1 MNSFAHLL
9 EGPWPWYVAGPIIG
23 LMVPLMIWIGNRSFG
38 ISSNLRHLCA
48 ITQPKSVGVDFFTYN
63 WREHNWSL
71 VFALGAVLG
80 GFLAGVVFANPDPIN
95 LSVAFLTKISYWN
108 VPIGQGFLP
117 PVLFGFYWESI
128 LIMFIGGILV
138 GFGTRYASGCT
149 SGHAI
154 TGLST
159 MQPQSLLAVLGIFT
173 GGLFAAHFIT
183 PHLMPYLMSIIQS

>member
-1 MNSFAHLL
+1 MDTFTNWLHA
-9 EGPWPWYVAGPIIG
+9 PWPWYVAGPVIG

-48 ITQPKSVGVDFFTYN
+48 ISQPKSIGVDFFKYN
-63 WREHNWSL
+63 WREQNWSL

-80 GFLAGVVFANPDPIN
+80 GFLAGVVFANPDPIK
-95 LSVAFLTKISYWN
+95 LSAEFIGMLGNWN
-108 VPIGQGFLP
+108 VHIGQGFLP
-117 PVLFGFYWESI
+117 PELFGFGWQSVI
-128 LIMFIGGILV
+128 IMFIGGVLV

-159 MQPQSLLAVLGIFT
+159 LQLQSLLAVLGIFA
-173 GGLFAAHFIT
+173 GGLIAAHFIT
-183 PHLMPYLMSIIQS
+183 PHLFR

>member
-1 MNSFAHLL
+1 MNTVIPLL

-38 ISSNLRHLCA
+38 ISANLEHLCA
-48 ITQPKSVGVDFFTYN
+48 ITQPKAIGVDFFTYD
-63 WREHNWSL
+63 WREHTWSL

-80 GFLAGVVFANPDPIN
+80 GFLAGIVLANPEPIH
-95 LSVAFLTKISYWN
+95 LSVEALTMFSYWN
-108 VPIGQGFLP
+108 VPIGGGFLP
-117 PVLFGFYWESI
+117 PVLFGFYWQSI
-128 LIMFIGGILV
+128 VIMFLGGVLV

-159 MQPQSLLAVLGIFT
+159 FQPQSLMAVFGIFA
-173 GGLFAAHFIT
+173 GGLFASHFIT
-183 PHLMPYLMSIIQS
+183 PYLFH

>member
-1 MNSFAHLL
+1 MDTFFRCLHA
-9 EGPWPWYVAGPIIG
+9 PWPWYVAGPIIG

-48 ITQPKSVGVDFFTYN
+48 ISQPPSIRVEFFKYN

-71 VFALGAVLG
+71 IFALGAVLG
-80 GFLAGVVFANPDPIN
+80 GFLAGVVFANPDPVQI
-95 LSVAFLTKISYWN
+95 SAAFIGLLDNWG
-108 VPIGQGFLP
+108 VHLGQGFLP
-117 PVLFGFYWESI
+117 PELFGLSWHGI
-128 LIMFIGGILV
+128 VIMFAGGVLV

-159 MQPQSLLAVLGIFT
+159 LQLQSLQAVFGIFA
-173 GGLFAAHFIT
+173 GGLIAAHFIT
-183 PHLMPYLMSIIQS
+183 PYLFR

>member
-1 MNSFAHLL
+1 MDMLLHLL
-9 EGPWPWYVAGPIIG
+9 QSPWPWYVAGPVIG
-23 LMVPLMIWIGNRSFG
+23 LMVPLMIWIGSRSFG

-48 ITQPKSVGVDFFTYN
+48 ISQPQSIGVDFFKYN

-95 LSVAFLTKISYWN
+95 LSVGFLTKLAYWN
-108 VPIGQGFLP
+108 IAIGEGFLP
-117 PVLFGFYWESI
+117 PLLFGAYWQSI
-128 LIMFIGGILV
+128 VIMLVGGIFV
-138 GFGTRYASGCT
+138 GFGTRYANGCT

-159 MQPQSLLAVLGIFT
+159 MQPQSLLAVLGIFG
-173 GGLFAAHFIT
+173 GGLIAAHFIT
-183 PHLMPYLMSIIQS
+183 PTLIGSILP

>member
-1 MNSFAHLL
+1 MDTFIHWLHS
-9 EGPWPWYVAGPIIG
+9 PWPWYVAGPVIG

-48 ITQPKSVGVDFFTYN
+48 ISQPKSIGVDFFKYN
-63 WREHNWSL
+63 WREQNWSL

-95 LSVAFLTKISYWN
+95 LSVGFLTKLAYWN
-108 VPIGQGFLP
+108 IPIGEGFLP
-117 PVLFGFYWESI
+117 PVLFGYYWQSI
-128 LIMFIGGILV
+128 VIMFIGGVLV
-138 GFGTRYASGCT
+138 GFGTRYANGCT

-159 MQPQSLLAVLGIFT
+159 MQPQSLLAVLGIFA
-173 GGLFAAHFIT
+173 GGLFSAHFIT
-183 PHLMPYLMSIIQS
+183 PILIGGINP